1 VIAERGGAV
10 RAARVAKAV
19 VVAGQ
24 GAAALLGCANSGPSS
39 SGPVVQPTT
48 AATSAKP
55 TPPALAAAAT
65 AHSRAGAAAFTEY
78 WFSLLSYGIET
89 GEVADL
95 QKTSDPECTVCKNA
109 VSTIEDNYN
118 DGGSL
123 QGGVYTVRDA
133 NAFEDFAGQVITIAV
148 SYDRSPRY
156 GTSPLGVPR
165 GRLDGKSFADCDV
178 RLRWTGSVWHVRGID
193 TSDQIV

>member
-10 RAARVAKAV
+10 RAARLSKAV
-19 VVAGQ
+19 VAAGL
-24 GAAALLGCANSGPSS
+24 GVAALVGCANSPSS
-39 SGPVVQPTT
+39 SGPVVQPS
-48 AATSAKP
+48 AARSSAKP
-55 TPPALAAAAT
+55 TPPALDSAAT
-65 AHSRAGAAAFTEY
+65 AHSKAGAVAFTGY
-78 WFSLLSYGIET
+78 WFALLSYGVQT
-89 GEVADL
+89 GEVSEL
-95 QKTSDPECTVCKNA
+95 QTTSDPECAVCKSA
-109 VSTIEDNYN
+109 VVTIQDNYN

-133 NAFEDFAGQVITIAV
+133 NAFVDIAGQVVTVAV

-178 RLRWTGSVWHVRGID
+178 RLRWTGSGWHMRGID
-193 TSDQIV
+193 AAENIV